1 MAVRELVVA
10 IGVAR
15 HLPHDLALDLD
26 PLSPAGQA
34 GLQLDVRVDGEVIVG
49 ADARI
54 GLMHR
59 SAEKLFE
66 VRDYRQVLA
75 LANRHE
81 WLSAF
86 ASELCVAL
94 TAEQAL
100 GITPPERAT
109 WARTLLA
116 ELTRITASLALIG
129 QVERAPALDLRERL
143 VHLQEVATG
152 GRLHPMFVR
161 IGGTAAQLDRAWLDA
176 VDVVLD
182 DVDTALGAM
191 SERVLASLAPFAG
204 VGVLTHDAA
213 IEVAA
218 TGPVGRA
225 SGIDLDLRRDA
236 PYAAYGELAD
246 RITVPTASDGDVVA
260 RYRLLLEQLPVSIA
274 LMRACTDRLRTLG
287 DGPHD
292 VPLPKVVRVPEGT
305 TYGQVESSLGVAGV
319 LLVSTGEKAP
329 WRLKLRTAS
338 FANVQALARGLIGTR
353 LDQLGV
359 VVPSF
364 FFVMG
369 DADR

>member
-1 MAVRELVVA
+1 MRDIVVA

-15 HLPHDLALDLD
+15 HLPHDLVLALD

-34 GLQLDVRVDGEVIVG
+34 GLQLDLQVDDDVIVG

-81 WLSAF
+81 WYSAF
-86 ASELCVAL
+86 ISELCVAL
-94 TAEQAL
+94 TVEEAL
-100 GITPPERAT
+100 GIVPPERAT

-116 ELTRITASLALIG
+116 EHTRISASLALIG
-129 QVERAPALDLRERL
+129 QVARSPALDLRES
-143 VHLQEVATG
+143 VVSLQEVATG

-161 IGGTAAQLDRAWLDA
+161 VGGIAAPLETSWLEA
-176 VDVVLD
+176 VE
-182 DVDTALGAM
+182 A
-191 SERVLASLAPFAG
+191 VLADIASALPAINEQVDMSLSCFPG
-204 VGVLTHDAA
+204 VGVLTRDAA

-225 SGIDLDLRRDA
+225 SGLDLDLRRDA
-236 PYAAYGELAD
+236 PSLAYGELAPVLS
-246 RITVPTASDGDVVA
+246 IPVSSDGDVVA
-260 RYRLLLEQLPVSIA
+260 RYRMLLEQLPVSIA
-274 LMRACTDRLRTLG
+274 LVRACADRLRSLG
-287 DGPHD
+287 DGPVD

-305 TYGQVESSLGVAGV
+305 FYGQLESTLGIAGV

-338 FANVQALARGLIGTR
+338 FANIQALTRGLVGVR
-353 LDQLGV
+353 LDQLAV

>member
-1 MAVRELVVA
+1 MRDLVVA

-34 GLQLDVRVDGEVIVG
+34 GLQLGLQVDDDVIVG
-49 ADARI
+49 ADARV

-86 ASELCVAL
+86 ISELCVAV
-94 TAEQAL
+94 TVEDAL
-100 GITPPERAT
+100 GIVPPERAT
-109 WARTLLA
+109 WARTLLV
-116 ELTRITASLALIG
+116 EFTRISASLALLG
-129 QVERAPALDLRERL
+129 QVARTPALDLRERL
-143 VHLQEVATG
+143 AHLQEVATG

-161 IGGTAAQLDRAWLDA
+161 IGGIAAPLEVSWLDA
-176 VDVVLD
+176 VEAVLGEIEAVLGRMSD
-182 DVDTALGAM
+182 GALD
-191 SERVLASLAPFAG
+191 SLDGYAG
-204 VGVLTHDAA
+204 VGVLTRDAA
-213 IEVAA
+213 VEVAA

-225 SGIDLDLRRDA
+225 SGVDLDLRRDA
-236 PYAAYGELAD
+236 PSLAYVELRD
-246 RITVPTASDGDVVA
+246 LLIVPVSTAGDVVA
-260 RYRLLLEQLPVSIA
+260 RYEVMLSQLPVSIA
-274 LMRACTDRLRTLG
+274 LVRACAERLRALG
-287 DGPHD
+287 DGPVD

-305 TYGQVESSLGVAGV
+305 FHGQLESTLGIAGV

-338 FANVQALARGLIGTR
+338 FANVQALTRGLVGAR
-353 LDQLGV
+353 LDQLDV

>member
-1 MAVRELVVA
+1 MA

-34 GLQLDVRVDGEVIVG
+34 GLQLDLRVDGDVIAS

-86 ASELCVAL
+86 ISELAVAC
-94 TAEQAL
+94 TVEEAL
-100 GITPPERAT
+100 GITPPERAI
-109 WARTLLA
+109 WVRTLLA
-116 ELTRITASLALIG
+116 ELTRISASLALIG
-129 QVERAPALDLRERL
+129 QVERSPALDLRERL
-143 VHLQEVATG
+143 AHLQEVATG

-161 IGGTAAQLDRAWLDA
+161 IGGIAAPLDIAWLE
-176 VDVVLD
+176 
-182 DVDTALGAM
+182 DVDIVLAEIESALPALAG
-191 SERVLASLAPFAG
+191 RVLASLAPYAG
-204 VGVLTHDAA
+204 VGVLTRDAA
-213 IEVAA
+213 IELAV

-225 SGIDLDLRRDA
+225 SGVDLDLRRDA
-236 PYAAYGELAD
+236 PSLGYGELAELL
-246 RITVPTASDGDVVA
+246 TVPTSPDGDDVA
-260 RYRLLLEQLPVSIA
+260 RYRMLLEQLPVSIA
-274 LMRACTDRLRTLG
+274 LVRACTDRLRALG
-287 DGPHD
+287 SGPVD

-305 TYGQVESSLGVAGV
+305 HYGQLESTLGITGV

-338 FANVQALARGLIGTR
+338 FANVQALMQGLVGTR
-353 LDQLGV
+353 MDQLAA